1 MSWVNN
7 IETHFVDSYHANVE
21 MAFQQSRS
29 RLEDT
34 VVVGTQNSEFDY
46 WDRIGAV
53 EANEIEGRGTDT
65 PLNTTPVDR
74 RRLQTRGYDWADL
87 IDRQDKLRL
96 LADPSSSYVQNA
108 VAALNRKKDRVI
120 ITAFKATA
128 YAGKSGETAVAWPSA
143 NTVDVDYVETGS
155 TTDSNLTI
163 GKLRRVLELMMTAE
177 VIDEDG
183 IGDGTEPQVTAVIT
197 ANQVTALLRTT
208 EVTSGDYNTVKAL
221 AEGKV
226 NTFMGFKFKR
236 TQLLPKSGNVRS
248 CFFYVKRA
256 VRFNKADEI
265 NTDVG
270 PRRDKRNSV
279 QVYARADFGAVRMWE
294 EGIYEVLCDET
305 K

>member
-7 IETHFVDSYHANVE
+7 IETHFVDSYHSNVE

-29 RLEDT
+29 RLEGT
-34 VVVGTQNSEFDY
+34 VVVGSQNSEFDY
-46 WDRIGAV
+46 WDRIGSV

-87 IDRQDKLRL
+87 IDKQDKLRML
-96 LADPSSSYVQNA
+96 SDPSSSYVQNA

-120 ITAFKATA
+120 IDSFKATA
-128 YAGKSGETAVAWPSA
+128 YAGKNGETAVAWPSA
-143 NTVDVDYVETGS
+143 NTVAVNYVETGS
-155 TTDSNLTI
+155 AVNSNLTI
-163 GKLRRVLELMMTAE
+163 GKMRRVLELMMTAE
-177 VIDEDG
+177 VIDEEG
-183 IGDGTEPQVTAVIT
+183 IGNATSPEVTAVVT
-197 ANQVTALLRTT
+197 ASQVTALLRTT
-208 EVTSGDYNTVKAL
+208 EVTSADYNTVKAL
-221 AEGKV
+221 AEGKI
-226 NTFMGFKFKR
+226 NSYMGFTFKR
-236 TQLLPKSGNVRS
+236 TQLLPKSGNNRS

-265 NTDVG
+265 QTDVG

-294 EGIYEVLCDET
+294 EAIYEVLCDET